1 MGYLTGIL
9 RGFLLLVFFLFA
21 FRNYEPA
28 TVRFYFD
35 LEWRAPMILILLVFF
50 VLGVVVTL
58 AALLPRLLSRRG
70 ETAAPATRS
79 APPSATGITGGAADP
94 APGPR

>member
-9 RGFLLLVFFLFA
+9 RAFLLLVFFLFA

-58 AALLPRLLSRRG
+58 AALLPRLLRRRG
-70 ETAAPATRS
+70 EVPARSVPAPAQ
-79 APPSATGITGGAADP
+79 GGAGSASDV